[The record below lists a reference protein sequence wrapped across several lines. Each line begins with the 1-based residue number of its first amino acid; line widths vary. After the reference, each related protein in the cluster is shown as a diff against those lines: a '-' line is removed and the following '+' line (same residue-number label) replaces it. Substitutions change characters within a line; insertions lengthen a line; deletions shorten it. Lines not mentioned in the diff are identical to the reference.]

1 VEPLI
6 TNRLDPALLRVIEK
20 RGGDHEPPPRRRR
33 PSPGD
38 TARDKEAPET
48 ETTRHEIDDLA

>member
-20 RGGDHEPPPRRRR
+20 RGTDHQSPQKRRR
-33 PSPGD
+33 PSLPEKPASEPD
-38 TARDKEAPET
+38 QPET
-48 ETTRHEIDDLA
+48 SEHQLDDMA

>member
-20 RGGDHEPPPRRRR
+20 RGSEHELPRRRRR
-33 PSPGD
+33 PSP
-38 TARDKEAPET
+38 AEAPAEKEAPET